1 MLPQGRTRTG
11 TLPAQ
16 PEFFSQHCQTHFQ
29 DVAVGP
35 HQFVVP
41 FMSLFPQTSG
51 AGCHPSVALRAV
63 ALEPGSLGT
72 DFCPW
77 FEAHGAGLCKR
88 RAHSPRLFPGA
99 KPGYFRAVPQLA
111 VGLAV
116 PAQFGLCNFGLGL
129 FPIPHPWLCVL
140 PQGAAQAWICE
151 LIWVKEKKKGE
162 KAILIPFGELPRL
175 GW

>member
-11 TLPAQ
+11 TPPAQ

-35 HQFVVP
+35 HQFVVS
-41 FMSLFPQTSG
+41 FMSPFPQTSG

-88 RAHSPRLFPGA
+88 RAHSPRLFLGPSQGISELFLSWQWDWLYQHNLDCVILAWDCFPFPTPG
-99 KPGYFRAVPQLA
+99 
-111 VGLAV
+111 
-116 PAQFGLCNFGLGL
+116 
-129 FPIPHPWLCVL
+129 CVCC
-140 PQGAAQAWICE
+140 PRE
-151 LIWVKEKKKGE
+151 L
-162 KAILIPFGELPRL
+162 LRL
-175 GW
+175 GSVN